1 MVNISNKRWPI
12 IQDILK
18 REGIARQHLNSYDEF
33 LERGLQSIIDE
44 VGQIEIESAEYP
56 YKIQLGKLK
65 LQQARMMEL
74 DGSITHIAPMEA
86 RLRNVTYASPVMLE
100 ASVVEDGK
108 ILESRF
114 VHIGDMPLM
123 VRSNACVLHN
133 LSEQKL
139 VEHGEDPNDPGGYFI
154 INGSERVIV
163 GLEDLSYNK
172 IIVDKEIVGGNIVF
186 KAKVY
191 SSIVG
196 YRAKLELIMKN
207 DGLIVAKIPGS
218 PVDIPVVTLMRALG
232 LESDREIAA
241 AVSLVDEIQDEL
253 EASFEK
259 SGDVPTAKDA
269 IVYIS
274 KRIAPGMLEEFQIKR
289 AETLLDWGLLPHLG
303 KHPDNRKEK
312 SQFLGEAACKL
323 IELKLGWLT
332 PDDKDHYGNKVIK
345 FAGQMLA
352 DLFRTAFRNLVR
364 DMKYQLERSGQ
375 KRGINAVAAAVRPGI
390 VTDKLNNAIATGNWG
405 RGRVGVTQLLDRT
418 NYLSTISHLRRIQ
431 SPLSRSQPNFE
442 ARDLH
447 ATHFG
452 RICPSETPEGSNCGL
467 VKNLALSAIIS
478 VNVPSEDII
487 EKLYDLGV
495 TYVSEAKDEL
505 KKDGARI
512 FVDGRLI
519 GYYKDGQKL
528 ADSLRELRRN
538 FKIHPHIGIFLFQSN
553 IEGST
558 KRLYVNCN
566 AGRVLRP
573 LIVIKDNKPL
583 LTQELI
589 DKVNKK
595 FLSWNDLLHMGII
608 ELVDA
613 NEEENC
619 YITMDEENIK
629 KHTHMEIFPSAIL
642 GAGASIIPY
651 PEHNQS
657 PRNTYE
663 SAMAKQSLGFSTPL
677 MNASTY
683 VRQHFMLYPQIPI
696 VTTKAMGLLGLEDR
710 PAGQNCIVAVLPFD
724 GYNIED
730 AIVLSKSSVDRG
742 LGRTFFYRI
751 YEAEAKQ
758 YPGGMRDNFEI
769 PNAEGNIRGFRGD
782 KAYRLLEE
790 DGVIATESM
799 VQGGDILIGKT
810 SPPRFMEEYREFEVK
825 GPYRRDTSIGVRPS
839 ENGVVDNVVMTQS
852 HDGGKMYKIRVR
864 DTRIPEIGDKFAS
877 RHGQK
882 GVIGMLVHHEDLP
895 YTANGVVPDVL
906 INPHAFPSRMTV
918 GMFLESVTGKAAAL
932 RGTKMDGSAFVGE
945 KLEDVRG
952 VLESAGFKYSGKEMM
967 YDGRTG
973 KAFEAE
979 VFMGVVYYQK
989 LHHMVADKIH
999 ARARG
1004 QVQMLTKQPTE
1015 GRARGGGLRF
1025 GEMERDC
1032 LIAYGASMMLKD
1044 RLLDESDK
1052 ADIYICE
1059 RCGLVSY
1066 YDIKQRKFVCRVC
1079 GDKAKVTSISVA
1091 YAFKLLL
1098 QEMMSL
1104 DVAPRLLIKERV

>member
-86 RLRNVTYASPVMLE
+86 RLRNVTYGSPVMLE

-123 VRSNACVLHN
+123 IRSNACVLHN

-241 AVSLVDEIQDEL
+241 AVSLVNGIQDEL

-538 FKIHPHIGIFLFQSN
+538 FKIHPHIGIFLYQSN

-589 DKVNKK
+589 DKISKK

-619 YITMDEENIK
+619 YITMDEENVK

-730 AIVLSKSSVDRG
+730 AIVLSKSSVERG

-882 GVIGMLVHHEDLP
+882 GVIGMLVNHEDLP
-895 YTANGVVPDVL
+895 YTVNGVVPDVL

-945 KLEDVRG
+945 KLDDVKG
-952 VLESAGFKYSGKEMM
+952 VLESAGFKYSGKEVM

-973 KAFEAE
+973 KAFEGE
-979 VFMGVVYYQK
+979 VFIGVVYYQK

>member
-12 IQDILK
+12 VQDILK

-123 VRSNACVLHN
+123 VRSNACILHN
-133 LSEQKL
+133 LSDQKL

-172 IIVDKEIVGGNIVF
+172 IIVDKETIGGNIVF

-232 LESDREIAA
+232 LESDREIGA
-241 AVSLVDEIQDEL
+241 AVSLVDDIQDEL

-505 KKDGARI
+505 KKEGARI

-538 FKIHPHIGIFLFQSN
+538 FKIHPHIGIFLYTSD

-589 DKVNKK
+589 DKVSKK
-595 FLSWNDLLHMGII
+595 FLSWNDLL
-608 ELVDA
+608 
-613 NEEENC
+613 
-619 YITMDEENIK
+619 
-629 KHTHMEIFPSAIL
+629 
-642 GAGASIIPY
+642 
-651 PEHNQS
+651 
-657 PRNTYE
+657 
-663 SAMAKQSLGFSTPL
+663 
-677 MNASTY
+677 
-683 VRQHFMLYPQIPI
+683 
-696 VTTKAMGLLGLEDR
+696 
-710 PAGQNCIVAVLPFD
+710 
-724 GYNIED
+724 
-730 AIVLSKSSVDRG
+730 
-742 LGRTFFYRI
+742 
-751 YEAEAKQ
+751 
-758 YPGGMRDNFEI
+758 
-769 PNAEGNIRGFRGD
+769 
-782 KAYRLLEE
+782 
-790 DGVIATESM
+790 
-799 VQGGDILIGKT
+799 
-810 SPPRFMEEYREFEVK
+810 
-825 GPYRRDTSIGVRPS
+825 
-839 ENGVVDNVVMTQS
+839 
-852 HDGGKMYKIRVR
+852 
-864 DTRIPEIGDKFAS
+864 
-877 RHGQK
+877 
-882 GVIGMLVHHEDLP
+882 
-895 YTANGVVPDVL
+895 
-906 INPHAFPSRMTV
+906 
-918 GMFLESVTGKAAAL
+918 
-932 RGTKMDGSAFVGE
+932 
-945 KLEDVRG
+945 
-952 VLESAGFKYSGKEMM
+952 
-967 YDGRTG
+967 
-973 KAFEAE
+973 
-979 VFMGVVYYQK
+979 
-989 LHHMVADKIH
+989 
-999 ARARG
+999 
-1004 QVQMLTKQPTE
+1004 
-1015 GRARGGGLRF
+1015 
-1025 GEMERDC
+1025 
-1032 LIAYGASMMLKD
+1032 
-1044 RLLDESDK
+1044 
-1052 ADIYICE
+1052 
-1059 RCGLVSY
+1059 
-1066 YDIKQRKFVCRVC
+1066 
-1079 GDKAKVTSISVA
+1079 
-1091 YAFKLLL
+1091 
-1098 QEMMSL
+1098 
-1104 DVAPRLLIKERV
+1104 